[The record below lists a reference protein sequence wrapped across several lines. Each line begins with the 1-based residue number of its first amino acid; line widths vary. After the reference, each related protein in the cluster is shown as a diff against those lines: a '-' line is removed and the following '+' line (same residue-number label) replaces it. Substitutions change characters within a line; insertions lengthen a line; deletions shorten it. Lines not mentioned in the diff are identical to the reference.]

1 METLTGVSVRPFPSL
16 PGSVNIRGCKRTWC
30 WLFVILPVPSFRRSH
45 QEVICWHPGVIYSLD
60 YLFISVFYNLFPLL
74 CAATSSWGSIKFISS
89 YFRVFMSVHES
100 SSGGNFALKCRCQIN
115 PDSENS
121 RGLISLTTHRREKKK
136 NAYMQRDKRNQNSGD
151 ILSAFPD
158 WGLKR
163 AGNTEKAL
171 KMSHSVSC
179 HYMLCEILQAA
190 SLSWGLEGGDRW
202 NADVDNSCWR
212 IVHHKVFLPRTA
224 AAHVFVRQRA
234 RGACSED
241 FLQDEDTPA
250 VVKRVLAVPDTSGV
264 FPGGGGGGGGGG
276 LLC

>member
-1 METLTGVSVRPFPSL
+1 MR
-16 PGSVNIRGCKRTWC
+16 
-30 WLFVILPVPSFRRSH
+30 
-45 QEVICWHPGVIYSLD
+45 
-60 YLFISVFYNLFPLL
+60 
-74 CAATSSWGSIKFISS
+74 
-89 YFRVFMSVHES
+89 
-100 SSGGNFALKCRCQIN
+100 
-115 PDSENS
+115 
-121 RGLISLTTHRREKKK
+121 
-136 NAYMQRDKRNQNSGD
+136 RDKRNQNSGD

-190 SLSWGLEGGDRW
+190 SLSWGLEGGENRW

-250 VVKRVLAVPDTSGV
+250 VVKQVLAVPDTSWPVPCGGSA
-264 FPGGGGGGGGGG
+264 GGGGAYCAKSCWTCKT
-276 LLC
+276 LAELSRNKVTCCSDWCNVCSSPCVKVTKFRSRLNVWCFTASPRSDMFFFPFAESEKTRQRLNPSMS